1 MRSPRRVMCS
11 SVLGFECIVL
21 ALSSIVL
28 ISVENL
34 STVTGL
40 AVGLG
45 LAAAAVVVAGLLR
58 HEWAYYAGFVVQA
71 AALALTVVVPVMV
84 VIGVIFGG
92 LWTMAYVLGRKIER
106 EQATGA

>member
-1 MRSPRRVMCS
+1 MRSPRRMMCS
-11 SVLGFECIVL
+11 SVLAFECIVL

-28 ISVENL
+28 ISVEGV

-45 LAAAAVVVAGLLR
+45 LAVAAIAVAGLLR
-58 HEWAYYAGFVVQA
+58 HEWAYYAGFALQV

-84 VIGVIFGG
+84 VIGAIFGA
-92 LWTMAYVLGRKIER
+92 LWTMAYVLGIKIER
-106 EQATGA
+106 EQAARA